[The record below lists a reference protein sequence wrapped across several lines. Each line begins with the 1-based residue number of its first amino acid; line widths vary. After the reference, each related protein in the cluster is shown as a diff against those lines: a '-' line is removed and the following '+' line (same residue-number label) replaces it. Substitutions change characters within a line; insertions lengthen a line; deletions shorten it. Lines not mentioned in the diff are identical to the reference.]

1 MVALQDIV
9 LYVLDIYNRLR
20 CWISWTLNQTLQE
33 WAIGR
38 TTTINVNKY
47 EGVGNLTCKGVGAG
61 DVGLGI
67 RNLVNQSGGEKN
79 FNLLSQSVNFPC
91 I

>member
-47 EGVGNLTCKGVGAG
+47 EGVGNLTCKGVGRG
-61 DVGLGI
+61 MLGWAFVTWLI
-67 RNLVNQSGGEKN
+67 NLGVKNISIFCLNQ
-79 FNLLSQSVNFPC
+79 
-91 I
+91 